1 MAWQPNSDAG
11 QAIDPARLKFSNRIS
26 RHLIQQSL
34 EYQEFVVGTDRLGNL
49 SVEGPFVQAVVNSLH
64 GLVHVVRVFLSDLN
78 ILPSPGIGE
87 VAADKVVEFV
97 CEDFVEHLQ
106 ILVEV
111 GRQIEVLKRYV
122 SRSHRVD
129 SHQESRLWDIDE
141 KIAFVGVVVMP
152 REFHG
157 LAAELDRLRGLERL
171 RWNQAIRIVHFLQ
184 KVADGIESDN
194 LQARDALK
202 RCGPTNMILMNV
214 GIDQYLDRLVRDF
227 SDGFRNVLAVAGRR
241 VENDDA
247 RVGHKKGGLPTVV
260 RKRINTVS
268 EILHPV
274 SH

>member
-1 MAWQPNSDAG
+1 MAWQPNIDAG
-11 QAIDPARLKFSNRIS
+11 QAIDPAGLKFSNRIS

-34 EYQEFVVGTDRLGNL
+34 EYQELVVGTDRLGNL
-49 SVEGPFVQAVVNSLH
+49 SIEGPFIQAVVNSLD

-78 ILPSPGIGE
+78 ILPSSGIGE

-97 CEDFVEHLQ
+97 GEDFVEHLQ
-106 ILVEV
+106 IFVEV

-122 SRSHRVD
+122 SRGHRVD
-129 SHQESRLWDIDE
+129 SHQESRLRHVDK

-157 LAAELDRLRGLERL
+157 FAAELDRLRRLERL

-194 LQARDALK
+194 LQARD
-202 RCGPTNMILMNV
+202 ILERNGTANV
-214 GIDQYLDRLVRDF
+214 IFVYVRIDQHLDRLVRDF
-227 SDGFRNVLAVAGRR
+227 SDGLRNVFAVAGRR

-247 RVGHKKGGLPTVV
+247 SVGHKE
-260 RKRINTVS
+260 R
-268 EILHPV
+268 
-274 SH
+274 